1 MSKTHTSNEQKP
13 ENQTLASEI
22 IADMETDIAKLEV
35 RNKKLNNIVLKQAA
49 LFIEVL
55 LLLNEEGEVE
65 NEDAR

>member
-22 IADMETDIAKLEV
+22 IADMETDIVKLEV
-35 RNKKLNNIVLKQAA
+35 RNKKLDNIVLKQAA

-55 LLLNEEGEVE
+55 LMLNEEGETE
-65 NEDAR
+65 NEDA

>member
-22 IADMETDIAKLEV
+22 IADMETDIAKLEA
-35 RNKKLNNIVLKQAA
+35 RNHKLNNIVLKQAA

-55 LLLNEEGEVE
+55 LLLNEEGETE
-65 NEDAR
+65 NEDA

>member
-22 IADMETDIAKLEV
+22 IADMEIDIAKLEV

-65 NEDAR
+65 NEDA

>member
-22 IADMETDIAKLEV
+22 IADMETDIVKLEV

-55 LLLNEEGEVE
+55 LLLNEEGETE
-65 NEDAR
+65 NEDA

>member
-22 IADMETDIAKLEV
+22 IADMETDIAKLEA

-65 NEDAR
+65 NEDA

>member
-1 MSKTHTSNEQKP
+1 MSKTHTSNEQRP

-35 RNKKLNNIVLKQAA
+35 RNHKLNNIVLKQAA

-55 LLLNEEGEVE
+55 LLLNEEGETE
-65 NEDAR
+65 NEDA

>member
-55 LLLNEEGEVE
+55 LMLNEEGETE
-65 NEDAR
+65 NEDA

>member
-22 IADMETDIAKLEV
+22 IADMEADIAKLEV

-55 LLLNEEGEVE
+55 LLLNEEGETE
-65 NEDAR
+65 NEDA

>member
-22 IADMETDIAKLEV
+22 IADMETDIVKLEV

-55 LLLNEEGEVE
+55 LMLNEEGETE
-65 NEDAR
+65 NEDA

>member
-22 IADMETDIAKLEV
+22 IADMETDITKLEV

-55 LLLNEEGEVE
+55 LLLNEEGETE
-65 NEDAR
+65 NEDA

>member
-65 NEDAR
+65 NEDA

>member
-55 LLLNEEGEVE
+55 LLLNEEGETE
-65 NEDAR
+65 NEDA

>member
-1 MSKTHTSNEQKP
+1 MPKTHTSNEQKP

-22 IADMETDIAKLEV
+22 IADMETDIVKLEV

-65 NEDAR
+65 NEDA